1 MTRSFLIRG
10 LLVGLLA
17 GAVAFVVAH
26 FLGEPSV
33 ASAIAVEES
42 GHAAEHA
49 AGLVAEHTHGEEAPL
64 VSRGV
69 QSSIGLLTALL
80 LFGAALGGLFG
91 IGAATAQGRLGRL
104 GARATSALLAL
115 AGFVTV
121 SLVPFLKYPANPP
134 AVGDPSSIGRR
145 SGLYFAMLALSVL
158 FAVAAVWVARRLR
171 TASTWNR
178 CLAGVG
184 TFVVLVGVAYA
195 VLPAVDELGAFP
207 ADVLWRFRLGSL
219 ATQLAVWTTLGLAF
233 GALTE
238 RAAASPAVAG
248 DRPLAAV

>member
-33 ASAIAVEES
+33 AAAIAVEES
-42 GHAAEHA
+42 SHAAEHM
-49 AGLVAEHTHGEEAPL
+49 HGDQVVL
-64 VSRGV
+64 VSRDIQASV
-69 QSSIGLLTALL
+69 GLLTALL
-80 LFGAALGGLFG
+80 LFGAALGGVFG
-91 IGAATAQGRLGRL
+91 IGAAVAQGRLGRL

-115 AGFVTV
+115 AGFVTI

-134 AVGDPSSIGRR
+134 AVGDPSTIARR
-145 SGLYFAMLALSVL
+145 SGLYFAMLALSLL
-158 FAVAAVWVARRLR
+158 FAVAAVWVARRLH
-171 TASTWNR
+171 TLSTWNR
-178 CLAGVG
+178 CLAGVA

-195 VLPAVDELGAFP
+195 VLPAVDEVGTFP
-207 ADVLWRFRLGSL
+207 ADVLWRFRMGSL
-219 ATQLAVWTTLGLAF
+219 ATQLSVWSTLGLAF

-238 RAAASPAVAG
+238 RAAAPTTVGEDKPLVAV
-248 DRPLAAV
+248 

>member
-33 ASAIAVEES
+33 AAAIAVEES

-49 AGLVAEHTHGEEAPL
+49 AGHPEEL
-64 VSRGV
+64 VSRDV
-69 QSSIGLLTALL
+69 QSSLGLLTALL

-134 AVGDPSSIGRR
+134 AVGDPSTIGRR
-145 SGLYFAMLALSVL
+145 SGLYFAMLALSLL
-158 FAVAAVWVARRLR
+158 FAVAAVWVGRRLR
-171 TASTWNR
+171 TQSTWNR
-178 CLAGVG
+178 CLAGVA
-184 TFVVLVGVAYA
+184 TFVVLVAVAYA
-195 VLPAVDELGAFP
+195 VLPAVDEVGTFP

-238 RAAASPAVAG
+238 RAAAARTVAA
-248 DRPLAAV
+248 DRPLATV

>member
-33 ASAIAVEES
+33 AAAIAVEES
-42 GHAAEHA
+42 GHAAEHM
-49 AGLVAEHTHGEEAPL
+49 HGDEVEL
-64 VSRGV
+64 VSRAV

-80 LFGAALGGLFG
+80 LFGAALGGMFG

-121 SLVPFLKYPANPP
+121 SPGAVPEVPRQPAR
-134 AVGDPSSIGRR
+134 GR
-145 SGLYFAMLALSVL
+145 
-158 FAVAAVWVARRLR
+158 
-171 TASTWNR
+171 
-178 CLAGVG
+178 
-184 TFVVLVGVAYA
+184 
-195 VLPAVDELGAFP
+195 
-207 ADVLWRFRLGSL
+207 
-219 ATQLAVWTTLGLAF
+219 
-233 GALTE
+233 
-238 RAAASPAVAG
+238 
-248 DRPLAAV
+248 